1 MIHIVFPI
9 CTAVSLPV
17 LSTKVN
23 VLGRKM
29 GKKGLGNVNK
39 MLDGPAA
46 FSVQGGHSSHL
57 HVYFAPESRF

>member
-1 MIHIVFPI
+1 MGVLKSKDVIHIVFLM

-23 VLGRKM
+23 VLGRNM
-29 GKKGLGNVNK
+29 EGKKDLGNVNK

-46 FSVQGGHSSHL
+46 FSVQGRHL
-57 HVYFAPESRF
+57 CHL